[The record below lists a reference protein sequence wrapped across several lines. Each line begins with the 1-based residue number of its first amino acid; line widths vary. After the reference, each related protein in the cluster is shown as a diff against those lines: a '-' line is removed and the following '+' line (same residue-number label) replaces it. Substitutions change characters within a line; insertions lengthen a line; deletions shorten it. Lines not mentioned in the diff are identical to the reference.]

1 MMYMSSHI
9 PLPKKLNE
17 APTLHETA
25 EVYHSTL
32 GKWCEVGARTKVIE
46 SVIGDYSYIVNDGDI
61 IYTEVGKF
69 ANIAAHVRINP
80 GQHPIE
86 RATMHHFQYRSD
98 AYELGEDD
106 GEFFDERRQLR
117 VTIGHDVWIGHGVV
131 IQGGVMIGSGSVI
144 GSGAVVTKNVPP
156 YTIVTGVPA
165 TTLRPRFDKE
175 LQDALFRVAWWDW
188 SHEELKERLQDFR
201 KLSAREFCLI
211 YDPI

>member
-46 SVIGDYSYIVNDGDI
+46 SGIGDYSYIVNYGDI

-69 ANIAAHVRINP
+69 ANIAA
-80 GQHPIE
+80 
-86 RATMHHFQYRSD
+86 HFQYRSD

-175 LQDALFRVAWWDW
+175 LQDALFRVGWWDW

-201 KLSAREFCLI
+201 KLCAREVCLI